1 MRGTVSLFKL
11 TLKSIVSRKLTTLL
25 LILSIGLSSMLL
37 IGIQKIK
44 KSAKESFS
52 YSISGTDLIIGARSG
67 DIQLLLYTVFRKGT
81 PIANMSWSSVNKI
94 RKFSEI
100 EWLIPVSL
108 GDSHRGY
115 PVVGTSRDYFK
126 HYQYGKKKS
135 LILQEGTPF
144 NHIFSVVL
152 GAEVA
157 KKLGYTLNDR
167 LYLSHGLAKGNLP
180 LHKNTPFHV
189 VGILNPTGTPVD
201 KTVHITLEGMTA
213 LHRSKN
219 KVSNLTPQSITGCF
233 VGLKSKFSIFAV
245 QKRVIDWPD
254 EPLMAIIPGVSLS
267 RLWHSVST
275 IDTAFLMISMLVVM
289 ITFIGL
295 LLALFLSL
303 QQRRRELAILR
314 TMGAHPSQLFILL
327 MLESLLITLSGVV
340 LGIVLMVTVGKIL
353 TPFLEDKMG
362 LILTLNTLSSTELY
376 LALSIVVFGVV
387 TSFIPALLAYRK
399 GLSDGFISI

>member
-1 MRGTVSLFKL
+1 MSLFKL
-11 TLKSIVSRKLTTLL
+11 TLKSIVSRKLTTIL

-52 YSISGTDLIIGARSG
+52 YSIAGTDLIIGARSG

-81 PIANMSWSSVNKI
+81 PVANMSWNSFTKI

-115 PVVGTSRDYFK
+115 PVLGTSLDYFK
-126 HYQYGKKKS
+126 HYKYGQKKS

-157 KKLGYTLNDR
+157 KKLGYTLNNK

-189 VGILNPTGTPVD
+189 VGILKPTGTPVD

-245 QKRVIDWPD
+245 QKRIIDWPD

-267 RLWHSVST
+267 RLWHSIST
-275 IDTAFLMISMLVVM
+275 IDTAFLMISMLVVI

-353 TPFLEDKMG
+353 TPLLEDKMG